1 NSCPCKRESSKSGS
15 ASGRT
20 ECEGKSRAARLVPG
34 LSPAQAAPLDRHP
47 PSSRRKKADNLPRSS
62 CQSATVPR
70 QPAGRSRSY
79 GSIQRCAPWIECAF
93 GVSYKNLYRVGR
105 GRARGF
111 RRPLL
116 PSPRRQKI
124 HHVLACESLCL
135 CGEIFWLRL
144 CCALQF
150 VAGQTATNS
159 TISRKTTSRRD
170 ECSLPE
176 FLQRLPDLLLCVH
189 YERAITGN
197 GLVQRFPGNQQKA
210 D

>member
-1 NSCPCKRESSKSGS
+1 
-15 ASGRT
+15 
-20 ECEGKSRAARLVPG
+20 
-34 LSPAQAAPLDRHP
+34 
-47 PSSRRKKADNLPRSS
+47 
-62 CQSATVPR
+62 
-70 QPAGRSRSY
+70 
-79 GSIQRCAPWIECAF
+79 
-93 GVSYKNLYRVGR
+93 
-105 GRARGF
+105 
-111 RRPLL
+111 
-116 PSPRRQKI
+116 
-124 HHVLACESLCL
+124 CL

-210 D
+210 DGALTRDHLQIIAVSQHDEPCVRNHGSVVFLIAGKFRLAFKDVGKCRMPSVNRLDE